1 MGGAPEATA
10 IPSENGT
17 ETIETTSPASR
28 SCRQCF
34 SPARPFCGFSAAI
47 IAVSSI
53 SHHSPECRGNV
64 RSGNR
69 SSTPDS
75 ASTVRALWT
84 DEVRF
89 WKRTRYQSS
98 RRRVPG
104 TISRRSGAVQCSA
117 TDNAR
122 RLGFPRIVGE
132 YSRSRVMRSDSP
144 GEDDLRGTTRG
155 LDSIDREAGMGGGER
170 TRK

>member
-1 MGGAPEATA
+1 MIAEISPQMGGAPEATA

-64 RSGNR
+64 RSGDR
-69 SSTPDS
+69 SSTPRFSQQRTSPMDRRGPLLEKDS
-75 ASTVRALWT
+75 LEHGAAYPERSAEDWSGPEFSNRQCEATGLPA
-84 DEVRF
+84 DC
-89 WKRTRYQSS
+89 
-98 RRRVPG
+98 RRVQPIEG
-104 TISRRSGAVQCSA
+104 HAQ
-117 TDNAR
+117 
-122 RLGFPRIVGE
+122 
-132 YSRSRVMRSDSP
+132 
-144 GEDDLRGTTRG
+144 
-155 LDSIDREAGMGGGER
+155 
-170 TRK
+170 